1 MDQCVESDWARD
13 REKLVHTI
21 MSVGG
26 TAKSHP
32 NRSAS
37 LTATSNTLFLEAATG
52 LLFHTNSQNLHTVM
66 LLLYFLTLFAL
77 HISRF
82 PHFCLS
88 LISPCLSPCEIPIHG
103 SAICF
108 QHHLLLA
115 NPKRLCALCAWQLTG
130 AAPSQPLKNT
140 HHQAKAIVMQHD
152 CCIVEEDLLP
162 CCLENCNATQQHKL
176 SLLTH

>member
-82 PHFCLS
+82 PISVCL
-88 LISPCLSPCEIPIHG
+88 L
-103 SAICF
+103 
-108 QHHLLLA
+108 
-115 NPKRLCALCAWQLTG
+115 
-130 AAPSQPLKNT
+130 
-140 HHQAKAIVMQHD
+140 
-152 CCIVEEDLLP
+152 
-162 CCLENCNATQQHKL
+162 
-176 SLLTH
+176 

>member
-103 SAICF
+103 SAICI

-130 AAPSQPLKNT
+130 AAPSEPSKNT

-152 CCIVEEDLLP
+152 CCIV
-162 CCLENCNATQQHKL
+162 A
-176 SLLTH
+176 SLLS